1 MLLQILPFCLRELL
15 ADFVEDGIDDPSRGI
30 NKCVDHFISLIR
42 DMRDP
47 IRTKDEVHSL
57 QQRISEWLLL
67 ADLTFPSRAYVGPRE
82 VGTARLPEAEPLN
95 HENTAK
101 FHALHHVV
109 MWQFAAGGL
118 NICSAAGMEAKH
130 KEVRIAA
137 LCVNDK
143 HEKCDTCRQV
153 NYAAPRSI

>member
-1 MLLQILPFCLRELL
+1 MYSMQPNHKLCNVITIQ
-15 ADFVEDGIDDPSRGI
+15 
-30 NKCVDHFISLIR
+30 H
-42 DMRDP
+42 
-47 IRTKDEVHSL
+47 T
-57 QQRISEWLLL
+57 ISEWLLL

-109 MWQFAAGGL
+109 KWQFAAGGW
-118 NICSAAGMEAKH
+118 NMCSAAGMEAKH
-130 KEVRIAA
+130 KDMRIAS

-143 HEKCDTCRQV
+143 NEKCDTCRQV
-153 NYAAPRSI
+153 NCAAPHYISLVCMCV